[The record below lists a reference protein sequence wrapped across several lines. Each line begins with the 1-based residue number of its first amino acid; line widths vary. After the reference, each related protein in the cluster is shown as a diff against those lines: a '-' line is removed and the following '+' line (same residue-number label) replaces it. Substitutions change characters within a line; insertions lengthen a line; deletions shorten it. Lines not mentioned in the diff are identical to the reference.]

1 MLHLYF
7 LQLDPPVSEEVFL
20 FAEDKQMLDAALLS
34 ALRSPTFKSGK
45 GKSPWSS
52 RRDRR
57 YLVSSSWSGVLVCS
71 VTKYK
76 HKSYHIAAPPR
87 PIMFLLFSSLVLKCQ
102 QQKDIL
108 FRAVYTIF
116 FFLSLRVLGVHCCGK
131 QISSKHTIN
140 NFIKSMVTE
149 EVIGPLSSNPHTH
162 KNPYQLILNIPNF
175 VVWIQAQFQSFCQT
189 LVRFYEGYF
198 TRWEKNT

>member
-1 MLHLYF
+1 MLYCSNLLLRISEVCYIYIFFSLIHQFLKRSSYSLRINKCLMLHYC
-7 LQLDPPVSEEVFL
+7 Q
-20 FAEDKQMLDAALLS
+20 LS
-34 ALRSPTFKSGK
+34 ALQLLNQERGK

-57 YLVSSSWSGVLVCS
+57 YLVSSSWSVVLVCS

-131 QISSKHTIN
+131 
-140 NFIKSMVTE
+140 
-149 EVIGPLSSNPHTH
+149 
-162 KNPYQLILNIPNF
+162 
-175 VVWIQAQFQSFCQT
+175 
-189 LVRFYEGYF
+189 
-198 TRWEKNT
+198 